1 MKDIRSIS
9 PGTQFCAVI
18 GNPVAHSLSP
28 AIHNAAFAEPGPDFV
43 YVACRVEDVK
53 NALAGMRAL
62 SNFRGMSIT
71 IPHKTEAM
79 NMILRHFMWILV
91 LPLSGR
97 PEGKS

>member
-28 AIHNAAFAEPGPDFV
+28 AIHNAAFAEPGLDFV

-53 NALAGMRAL
+53 MYWQAC
-62 SNFRGMSIT
+62 
-71 IPHKTEAM
+71 
-79 NMILRHFMWILV
+79 
-91 LPLSGR
+91 GR
-97 PEGKS
+97 

>member
-9 PGTQFCAVI
+9 PSTQFCAVI

-28 AIHNAAFAEPGPDFV
+28 AIHNAAFAEPGLDFV

-53 NALAGMRAL
+53 NAV
-62 SNFRGMSIT
+62 
-71 IPHKTEAM
+71 
-79 NMILRHFMWILV
+79 LRHFMWILV

>member
-28 AIHNAAFAEPGPDFV
+28 AIHNAAFAEPAPDFV

-53 NALAGMRAL
+53 MRFFVI
-62 SNFRGMSIT
+62 SCGF
-71 IPHKTEAM
+71 
-79 NMILRHFMWILV
+79 
-91 LPLSGR
+91 
-97 PEGKS
+97 

>member
-28 AIHNAAFAEPGPDFV
+28 AVHNAAFAEPGLDFV

-53 NALAGMRAL
+53 N
-62 SNFRGMSIT
+62 
-71 IPHKTEAM
+71 
-79 NMILRHFMWILV
+79 
-91 LPLSGR
+91 
-97 PEGKS
+97 